1 MVAGVFS
8 VVVSFV
14 SDSNIHKASI
24 IVILMRNYST
34 DVKFKAWGVS
44 LLSSHDTKLSRLHS
58 LWGWPSHWRFW
69 FISWFHEEHRSIF
82 QDIRHSDESNHRAS
96 HKHLIHI

>member
-44 LLSSHDTKLSRLHS
+44 LLSSHDTKPVSYT
-58 LWGWPSHWRFW
+58 
-69 FISWFHEEHRSIF
+69 
-82 QDIRHSDESNHRAS
+82 
-96 HKHLIHI
+96 HLTLPTIYSV